1 MDLSSLS
8 PFGAVTNLV
17 GKVLDRV
24 LPEDK
29 AQKEAANLEVL
40 KLIQNGELAQLIA
53 QTDINKAEATN
64 PNWFVAGWRP
74 YVGWI
79 CGTGLV
85 VQFIVRPF
93 AIWGSALA
101 GHAVDFPSLDMGTL
115 MTLLTGMLGLGAMRS
130 YEKLQGAEG
139 NR

>member
-1 MDLSSLS
+1 MAFDPLSIGLQL
-8 PFGAVTNLV
+8 G
-17 GKVLDRV
+17 GKVIDHFF
-24 LPEDK
+24 PDPAKK
-29 AQKEAANLEVL
+29 AEAQLELL
-40 KLIQNGELAQLIA
+40 KLAQTGELAAMTA

-79 CGTGLV
+79 CGSGLL
-85 VQFIVRPF
+85 VQFIVRPL
-93 AIWGSALA
+93 AMWGSALA
-101 GHAVDFPSLDMGTL
+101 GHAVEFPSLDMGTL

-130 YEKLQGAEG
+130 YEKSQGVEA

>member
-1 MDLSSLS
+1 MDLSNFT
-8 PFGAVTNLV
+8 PFGAVAGLV

-40 KLIQNGELAQLIA
+40 KMVQSGELAQLIA

-64 PNWFVAGWRP
+64 PNMFVAGWRP
-74 YVGWI
+74 FVGWV
-79 CGTGLV
+79 CGMGLLS
-85 VQFIVRPF
+85 QFIIRPL
-93 AIWGSALA
+93 ATWIAALL
-101 GHAVDFPSLDMGTL
+101 GHAIIYPTLEMGTL
-115 MTLLTGMLGLGAMRS
+115 MTLLGGMLGLGGMRTV
-130 YEKLQGAEG
+130 EKLQDAEG